1 MLEYIRN
8 MQKDTITVSFC
19 GTFKSGKSSLI
30 NALLGMNL
38 LPVRISSATAVVTR
52 VYYSEKPEAYVTRKN
67 ADGSLQRDSILPE
80 EISQYILLKEKTLRG
95 ARISD
100 IQEVGVGIPHPLL
113 KPGIVF
119 VDTPGLDDD
128 KQLSEITFR
137 EMQNADLA
145 VIIYNATKFISMD
158 EIKAASRL
166 TELLGGNIL
175 FVINKMDM
183 VRDRESLTE
192 VVHFYLS
199 GFGNSIVGMNPT
211 VYTSAE
217 NLDIGQ
223 LESVLK
229 RLTSEPLK
237 FRVAFHSRVHI
248 LSQKL
253 EQAMNEALNK
263 REEYRLQAE
272 MLEKKH
278 SDSVVGMTKS
288 LRSKMMQLSMRLN
301 NVRYNIQTYL
311 NPFRDMCIQVAKG
324 EGLLA
329 ADNFNTTLLS
339 LCIEKTMN
347 SFVKQFSQKLKKLF
361 TEFSVDFSVNFSVKS
376 ITTASKI
383 DKYLE
388 DSFRTKGRM
397 FGDIAMNVLGTDT
410 YAELRRM
417 VSGDNPEKYMMA
429 YMMSV
434 DEEVSRLKQQI
445 NRAIDQ
451 AEQQVLK
458 YADSCK
464 PDAEVPPE
472 LKKTQQMINQI
483 DAAIHWYRECI
494 NKLSLFLE

>member
-1 MLEYIRN
+1 MQN

-30 NALLGMNL
+30 NALLGTQL

-52 VYYSEKPEAYVTRKN
+52 VYYSEKPEAYVIRKN
-67 ADGSLQRDSILPE
+67 ADNSLQKDSIFPE
-80 EISQYILLKEKTLRG
+80 EISQYILLKEKNLHG
-95 ARISD
+95 VRISN
-100 IQEVGVGIPHPLL
+100 IQEVGIGIPHPLL
-113 KPGIVF
+113 RQGIVL

-128 KQLSEITFR
+128 KQLSEISFH

-145 VIIYNATKFISMD
+145 VIIYNATKFMSMD
-158 EIKAASRL
+158 EKRAASRL
-166 TELLGGNIL
+166 ADLLGGNVL

-183 VRDRESLTE
+183 VKDRESLTD

-199 GFGNSIVGMNPT
+199 GFGNPIIGMNPT

-217 NLDIGQ
+217 ASGLDIGQ
-223 LESVLK
+223 LESNLK

-237 FRVAFHSRVHI
+237 YRLSFHSRAHI
-248 LSQKL
+248 LSQKI

-272 MLEKKH
+272 MLERKH
-278 SDSVVGMTKS
+278 SDSIVGMTKS

-301 NVRYNIQTYL
+301 NVRYKIQAYL

-329 ADNFNTTLLS
+329 TENFNTTLLS

-347 SFVKQFSQKLKKLF
+347 SFVMQFGQKLKKLF
-361 TEFSVDFSVNFSVKS
+361 TEFSVDFSVNFSIKA
-376 ITTASKI
+376 ITTAAKI

-388 DSFRTKGRM
+388 DSFRTKGSM
-397 FGDIAMNVLGTDT
+397 FGEVALNVLGADT
-410 YAELRRM
+410 YTELRRM
-417 VSGDNPEKYMMA
+417 ISGDNSEKYMMA
-429 YMMSV
+429 YMMAV
-434 DEEVSRLKQQI
+434 DEEAARLKQQI

-464 PDAEVPPE
+464 PAAEVPPE
-472 LKKTQQMINQI
+472 LKKTQQLMDQI
-483 DAAIHWYRECI
+483 DATIHWYRECI
-494 NKLSLFLE
+494 NKLGLQPE